1 MTRWDFRAFVDENAE
16 IASGLEQVMAKRQST
31 ESAG

>member
-16 IASGLEQVMAKRQST
+16 IAAGLRQVMAERHST
-31 ESAG
+31 ES